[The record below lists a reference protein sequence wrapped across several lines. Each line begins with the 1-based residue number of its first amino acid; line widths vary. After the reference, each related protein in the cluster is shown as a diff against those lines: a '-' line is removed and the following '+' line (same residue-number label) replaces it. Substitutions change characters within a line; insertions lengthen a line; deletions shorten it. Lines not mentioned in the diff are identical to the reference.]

1 MALGPS
7 LLATDLVDDP
17 ARCPEDEPAR
27 ARATA
32 RRRRRWGEE
41 ASLAASSLLSLGA
54 FFLLSGAIGKK
65 DANAFDLAVT
75 RAVGRARSPVTNAL
89 GRAVTSLGSVAGA
102 AAMTTTALVLTRKK
116 PRLAAQILTGAAG
129 GIIAELG
136 MKRFFMRKRPTV
148 LEHLENVGSSSFP
161 SGHAMASA
169 SLYLTLAFVAGRGHR
184 LRGKRRALLLGGGA
198 LALSVSASR
207 VFLGV
212 HWPTDVLGGF
222 VLGTAWACLSEAVFD
237 LTAAASVEE
246 ALEDGGRRSALVRR
260 TLKNEGSW
268 GCRSWRPG
276 RSSGP
281 SSSRARARCS
291 SSRGTR

>member
-1 MALGPS
+1 MTD
-7 LLATDLVDDP
+7 LLAADLVDDP
-17 ARCPEDEPAR
+17 ARSPINEPER

-32 RRRRRWGEE
+32 RRRRRWGED
-41 ASLAASSLLSLGA
+41 ATLAASSLLSLGA
-54 FFLLSGAIGKK
+54 FFWLSGAIGKK
-65 DANAFDLAVT
+65 HANGFDLAVI
-75 RAVGRARSPVTNAL
+75 RAFGRARSPIANAL

-102 AAMTTTALVLTRKK
+102 AAITTTALVLTRKK

-136 MKRFFMRKRPTV
+136 MKRFFLRKRPTI
-148 LEHLENVGSSSFP
+148 LPHLEDVGSTSFP

-169 SLYLTLAFVAGRGHR
+169 SLYLTLAFVAGRGHH
-184 LRGKRRALLLGGGA
+184 LRARRGRLLGAGGA

-222 VLGTAWACLSEAVFD
+222 VLGTAWACLAEGVFD

-246 ALEDGGRRSALVRR
+246 AL
-260 TLKNEGSW
+260 
-268 GCRSWRPG
+268 
-276 RSSGP
+276 
-281 SSSRARARCS
+281 AR
-291 SSRGTR
+291 

>member
-1 MALGPS
+1 MPE
-7 LLATDLVDDP
+7 LLTADLVDDP
-17 ARCPEDEPAR
+17 ARSPINEPER

-32 RRRRRWGEE
+32 RRRRRWGED
-41 ASLAASSLLSLGA
+41 ATLAASSLLSLGA
-54 FFLLSGAIGKK
+54 FFWLSGAIGKK
-65 DANAFDLAVT
+65 HANGFDLAVI
-75 RAVGRARSPVTNAL
+75 RAFGRARSPIANVI

-102 AAMTTTALVLTRKK
+102 AAITSTALVLTRKK

-136 MKRFFMRKRPTV
+136 MKRLFLRKRPTV
-148 LEHLENVGSSSFP
+148 LPHLEDVGSTSFP

-184 LRGKRRALLLGGGA
+184 LRARRGRLLGAGGA
-198 LALSVSASR
+198 LALGVSASR

-222 VLGTAWACLSEAVFD
+222 VLGTAWACLAEGVFD

-246 ALEDGGRRSALVRR
+246 AL
-260 TLKNEGSW
+260 
-268 GCRSWRPG
+268 
-276 RSSGP
+276 
-281 SSSRARARCS
+281 AR
-291 SSRGTR
+291 